1 MEIPVQL
8 TDFTIGYDRKSL
20 LSDVNTSF
28 RSGTLT
34 ALLGRNGTGKSTL
47 LRALAG
53 LNSHYNGT
61 ISLFGT
67 DMRRMSAQSL
77 SRTLSFVS
85 TTRQRIAAMRC
96 RDIVALGR
104 APYTNWSGNL
114 TAADRRI
121 VDDALQA
128 TGMSAFADRDINSLS
143 DGECQRIMV
152 ARALAQE
159 TPIMLLDEP
168 TGFLDLP
175 NRYELGR
182 LLARLAHDRGKCVV
196 FSTHE
201 LEIAMK
207 TADNLAVIEPPH
219 LHNSSTADIISSGLV
234 SRLFAL

>member
-1 MEIPVQL
+1 MEIPIQL
-8 TDFTIGYDRKSL
+8 TGFTIGYDRTPL
-20 LSDVNTSF
+20 LSEINTSF
-28 RSGTLT
+28 RNGTLT

-53 LNSHYNGT
+53 LNSHYSGT

-67 DMRRMSAQSL
+67 DMRRMSPLNLA
-77 SRTLSFVS
+77 RTLSFVS
-85 TTRQRIAAMRC
+85 TTRQRITAMRC

-104 APYTNWSGNL
+104 APYTNWSGIL

-128 TGMSAFADRDINSLS
+128 TGMAAFADRDINSLS
-143 DGECQRIMV
+143 DGECQRIMI

-159 TPIMLLDEP
+159 SPIMLLDEP

-219 LHNSSTADIISSGLV
+219 LHNGSTPDIISSGLV